1 MMRATT
7 HTTRRKRSKGAW
19 MQLRDH
25 ELLVRYMENADFSQA
40 RLARYCGCSRQ
51 FIHLLV
57 NGERRTCT
65 KQIGELIEEA
75 LRVLPGT
82 LFVPQKSPTSHQK
95 GNDKG
100 TSTGKERRSA

>member
-1 MMRATT
+1 MISIT

-65 KQIGELIEEA
+65 RQIGELIEEA

-82 LFVPQKSPTSHQK
+82 LFVPQKSPTTQRK
-95 GNDKG
+95 VANRG
-100 TSTGKERRSA
+100 TAA